1 MQQFISNNN
10 IFRWW
15 SLDGIDEMF
24 GQLYAKSFL
33 DGSSYGHARCKTD
46 AVFAHLILQLSRCH
60 VGTCSS
66 NENKAMLTWSMHRCQ
81 DSGQASY
88 VAYAQMSRL
97 GQARFGHNFKIMFLT
112 AICSCSFAPAR
123 FPKASWYG
131 VCLLAASRRIGRLL
145 RFEGHQP
152 FHPRHSPRSPDR
164 LHGDTLGRR
173 RWGLFRRWHPPLPF
187 GNIVYRAGS
196 RPRIAPCT
204 RWLHGAAGK
213 KREHLVASSPPGSD
227 ARTSC
232 WARAALWRVRSACKR
247 VACILC

>member
-1 MQQFISNNN
+1 MELMRCSGSCMPSHFLMDQAM
-10 IFRWW
+10 
-15 SLDGIDEMF
+15 DMHD
-24 GQLYAKSFL
+24 AKPMLFL
-33 DGSSYGHARCKTD
+33 HIWFCN
-46 AVFAHLILQLSRCH
+46 CH
-60 VGTCSS
+60 VV
-66 NENKAMLTWSMHRCQ
+66 MLGRAHPMKTRRWLLGRCTDVKTRDKRHTWHMHRCQ
-81 DSGQASY
+81 DSGKQDSDTI
-88 VAYAQMSRL
+88 SIL
-97 GQARFGHNFKIMFLT
+97 CFLQL
-112 AICSCSFAPAR
+112 FADAHLHQHQHVSQRPL
-123 FPKASWYG
+123 SWYG

-213 KREHLVASSPPGSD
+213 KRCS
-227 ARTSC
+227 
-232 WARAALWRVRSACKR
+232 VRSISSFWTR
-247 VACILC
+247 R